1 MLATVQIFLEKMKKS
16 NFKNVLGLYYCIAMI
31 TIEMKIYNS
40 IIQIDIMSEIF
51 KLLTIPN

>member
-1 MLATVQIFLEKMKKS
+1 MLQFRFFLEKMKKS

-31 TIEMKIYNS
+31 TIEMKINNS